1 MSIIVIFKKF
11 LRNFKFSEIL
21 DKNLSYLYRAQ
32 NIYTAVAPAT
42 AAFHYARNNLKKP
55 TARANGTK
63 LRKRFGIVSYTFLQK
78 RWQKTKFKEDN
89 LISYLVC
96 HMDKYQRNAIVGV
109 ERENER
115 DENYK
120 SAKNPQ
126 IDNNRTSENY
136 HVIKTESTYIKRI
149 NARIK
154 ELAPKRKIK
163 DDAVLM
169 CSFILGSDKEFFDS
183 LTTQQM
189 HEFFHDVTA
198 FFENRY
204 GTENILSAVVH
215 LDETTPHMHLNL
227 IPVFE
232 DRLCA
237 KRLFNRV
244 ELQNLQSDFHENVGK
259 KWGLKRGKIG
269 STAKHLETTE
279 FKAKKIIEGAQQ
291 QAEETKK
298 QARQQAE
305 DYLQGIH
312 SSVEAESTRP
322 VPKKRKQTEEEIKTL
337 RTKNAAYKEH
347 LRIKNEDSSNLF
359 NLLQEAQRKN
369 IGNDAAFKMITDM
382 ITAYPDEFNALLK
395 KSREKKNDNT
405 PTSHSSKNQWTK

>member
-1 MSIIVIFKKF
+1 MAK
-11 LRNFKFSEIL
+11 
-21 DKNLSYLYRAQ
+21 
-32 NIYTAVAPAT
+32 
-42 AAFHYARNNLKKP
+42 
-55 TARANGTK
+55 
-63 LRKRFGIVSYTFLQK
+63 
-78 RWQKTKFKEDN
+78 KTKFKEDN

-115 DENYK
+115 DANYK
-120 SAKNPQ
+120 SARNPQ
-126 IDNNRTSENY
+126 IDNSRTSENY
-136 HVIKTESTYIKRI
+136 HVIKTKGSYLKRI

-189 HEFFHDVTA
+189 HEFFHDVTD

-232 DRLCA
+232 GRLCA
-237 KRLFNRV
+237 KRLFDRV
-244 ELQNLQSDFHENVGK
+244 ELQCLQSDFHDNIGK

-279 FKAKKIIEGAQQ
+279 FKLKKMKE
-291 QAEETKK
+291 
-298 QARQQAE
+298 
-305 DYLQGIH
+305 
-312 SSVEAESTRP
+312 EAEP
-322 VPKKRKQTEEEIKTL
+322 VKELLDDYEKAKGEKIPFSGKKKDEQIIAL
-337 RTKNAAYKEH
+337 RTKNEQLEREIEIRGRDQSDLFNQLQKAKSTDSRKETAYK
-347 LRIKNEDSSNLF
+347 IV
-359 NLLQEAQRKN
+359 
-369 IGNDAAFKMITDM
+369 TDLM
-382 ITAYPDEFNALLK
+382 TAYPDEFNALLN
-395 KSREKKNDNT
+395 KSREKKNGST
-405 PTSHSSKNQWTK
+405 PTPHSSKNQWTK